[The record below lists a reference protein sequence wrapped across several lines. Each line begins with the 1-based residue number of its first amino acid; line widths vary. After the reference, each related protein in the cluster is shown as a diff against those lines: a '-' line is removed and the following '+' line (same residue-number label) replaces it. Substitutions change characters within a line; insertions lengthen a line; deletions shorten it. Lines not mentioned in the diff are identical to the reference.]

1 MTWIS
6 VLMTWKWYWMENTRY
21 VISSKWFS
29 YSKGKTDERHGYKIW
44 TYAVHFDWSLPD
56 ENPDDFKMQLFLKNI
71 ILFYEDIYDNLT
83 KSLLSHLTVGWN
95 ALYLMVV

>member
-1 MTWIS
+1 
-6 VLMTWKWYWMENTRY
+6 
-21 VISSKWFS
+21 
-29 YSKGKTDERHGYKIW
+29 
-44 TYAVHFDWSLPD
+44 
-56 ENPDDFKMQLFLKNI
+56 MQLFLKNI